1 MLSKPIKSGF
11 IPEPVVGE
19 DYLFGVS
26 AIDNFIKVES
36 GDWTP
41 YLPKSEKQ
49 RQGFESM
56 CCTNFSSTSAI
67 EMLLTRLIDEKLL
80 SVGNLKWLQDNGY
93 IDDSGH
99 INFSDRFDALVSGTK
114 PSEGNSLKGVAD
126 AKHKYGLIPE
136 KLLPWVDNETT
147 YFDKSKITPQMYSIG
162 LEFLKRFPI
171 NYEVVYRQDFQEA
184 LKVSPL
190 AAAVFAWNGQNN
202 GVYFKVPNTINHAI
216 SIIKPI
222 PTTWSIFD
230 SYPEFVKLLSSDF
243 NYYSYAIRYIVREIT
258 GLPNNSV
265 KKNMYILK
273 RDPKSPD
280 EVYAFNEDM
289 NVKRHIAN
297 RSTLKEGARSFDQY
311 WVWDETT
318 PIVVASQAEF
328 DGAMEMAEILLLT
341 KDSEISTGTKF
352 NLWRW
357 LWGFIKRNN

>member
-67 EMLLTRLIDEKLL
+67 EMLLTRLIDLKLI

-147 YFDKSKITPQMYSIG
+147 YFDKSKITPQMYSLG

-171 NYEVVYRQDFQEA
+171 NYEIVYKQDFQEA

-190 AAAVFAWNGQNN
+190 AIAVYAWNGTVNN
-202 GVYFKVPNTINHAI
+202 AYVLVPNPINHAVGMI
-216 SIIKPI
+216 DDKPI
-222 PTTWSIFD
+222 WQIFD
-230 SYPEFVKLLSSDF
+230 SYDPFIKKLAD
-243 NYYSYAIRYIVREIT
+243 NYNFYDYGIRYIVREIT
-258 GLPNNSV
+258 GLPNQSV

-273 RDPKSPD
+273 RDPQSPD

-289 NVKRHIAN
+289 NAKRHIAN
-297 RSTLKEGARSFDQY
+297 KSTLKEGARSFDQY

-318 PIVVASQAEF
+318 PIVVATQAEF
-328 DGAMEMAEILLLT
+328 DGAIEMAEILLLT

-357 LWGFIKRNN
+357 LMGFIKRNN

>member
-1 MLSKPIKSGF
+1 MNKPITSGF
-11 IPEPVVGE
+11 IPEPAVGE

-26 AIDNFIKVES
+26 AIDNDIKVLD

-41 YLPKSEKQ
+41 YLPKNEKQ

-67 EMLLTRLIDEKLL
+67 EILLTRLIELKLI
-80 SVGNLKWLQDNGY
+80 SVGNLKWLNDNGY

-114 PSEGNSLKGVAD
+114 PDQGNSLKAPAD

-136 KLLPWVDNETT
+136 KLLPWVDSEAE
-147 YFDKSKITPQMYSIG
+147 YFNKSKITPQMYALG

-171 NYEVVYRQDFQEA
+171 NYELVYRKDFVEA

-190 AAAVFAWNGQNN
+190 AGAVWAWNGLINN
-202 GVYFKVPNTINHAI
+202 VYQTTTNAFNHAI
-216 SIIKPI
+216 AIIKP
-222 PTTWSIFD
+222 PYNWGIFD
-230 SYPEFVKLLSSDF
+230 SYDPFQKKLADDY
-243 NYYSYAIRYIVREIT
+243 NYYDYAIRYIVREIT
-258 GLPNNSV
+258 GLPNQSV
-265 KKNMYILK
+265 KKNMYILR
-273 RDPKSPD
+273 RDPRNPN
-280 EVYAFNEDM
+280 EVYAFNEEM

-297 RSTLKEGARSFDQY
+297 KGTLKEGARGFDQY
-311 WVWDETT
+311 WAWDETT

-352 NLWRW
+352 NIWKW
-357 LWGFIKRNN
+357 LWKFIKVNN